1 MRQKPLLLAWVA
13 AGLLWGGCNKSGDA
27 HSGGGD
33 LKVICDLATRQVLA
47 KGLTAESYADFAKQ
61 GRALEISSPVVA
73 QAWNAFLG
81 APPQRR
87 YGFMEDAAEKT
98 GQPGWSCEALRQLSV
113 ASGG

>member
-1 MRQKPLLLAWVA
+1 MRPKPLLFALVA
-13 AGLLWGGCNKSGDA
+13 SGLLWGGCNKSADS

-33 LKVICDLATRQVLA
+33 LKVICELATRHVLA
-47 KGLTAESYADFAKQ
+47 KGLSPESYAEFAKQ
-61 GRALEISSPVVA
+61 GRALEISSPIVA
-73 QAWNAFLG
+73 QAWNAFLS

-98 GQPGWSCEALRQLSV
+98 GLQGWSCEALRQLSV